1 MKKIE
6 KILVPTDFSENSIYA
21 LGYAKYFA
29 KSFGAR
35 LYILHVIHEILGITN
50 FYAPHISVEKIEGDM
65 FNVAEYMMEKLCMEN
80 LPELN
85 DYEPAV
91 VIGLPPQEI
100 IRVAEEKG
108 IDMIVMGTHG
118 RSVLEKAIFGNTA
131 EKVVKNAPCPVLT
144 VRQPEREAL

>member
-6 KILVPTDFSENSIYA
+6 KILAPTDFSENSIYA
-21 LGYAKYFA
+21 LGYAKYLA

-35 LYILHVIHEILGITN
+35 LYILHVIHELLGVTN

-65 FNVAEYMMEKLCMEN
+65 FKVAEDMMEKLCMEN

-100 IRVAEEKG
+100 IRIAEEKG

-118 RSVLEKAIFGNTA
+118 RTGLETAIFGNTA
-131 EKVVKNAPCPVLT
+131 EKVVKKASCPVLT

>member
-21 LGYAKYFA
+21 LGYAKYLA

-35 LYILHVIHEILGITN
+35 LYILHVIHELLGITN
-50 FYAPHISVEKIEGDM
+50 FYVPHISVEKIEGDM
-65 FNVAEYMMEKLCMEN
+65 IKVAEDMMEKLCREN

-85 DYEPAV
+85 DYETAV

-100 IRVAEEKG
+100 IRIAEEKE

-118 RSVLEKAIFGNTA
+118 RSGLEKAIFGNTA
-131 EKVVKNAPCPVLT
+131 EKVVKKAPCPVLT